1 MTLEIKHTTV
11 FDKNFEA
18 LNDDS
23 VRFIFNQGGTRSSK
37 TFSLCQIIIIYCLK
51 NKNKVI
57 SIIRKTFPTLRS
69 SVMRDFFNLMKN
81 YDLYN
86 ENQHNKT
93 ENIYTFPTGSIVEF
107 FSVDD
112 EQKLRGRKR
121 DLLWINEANDL
132 LYDDFFQLNIRT
144 TDKIFMDFNPSFYN
158 HWIYDVM
165 ERNEAIT
172 IYSTYKDNPF
182 LSKNQID
189 EIEETKNSDEDYYTI
204 FALGL
209 RAFSKENVYN
219 KWELVESKPEP
230 LKEVLYAI
238 DFGYTHPT
246 AVVEIWYN
254 RNKKEVYIKELL
266 YESFLTAG
274 DIIEKLENKVDKR
287 KMMIA
292 DYARPEI
299 IQDMKRAGFNMVNAI
314 KDVSDGIMAVKSFNI
329 KIDVNSVNI
338 ENENLSYKYK
348 KISGVLTEEPSK
360 INDDLMDA
368 IRYGLFYIKKNLIVD
383 TDYGKN
389 TIFSFNI

>member
-11 FDKNFEA
+11 FDKNFDA
-18 LNDDS
+18 LNNDGI
-23 VRFIFNQGGTRSSK
+23 RFIFNQGGTRSSK
-37 TFSLCQIIIIYCLK
+37 TISLCQIIIIYCLK
-51 NKNKVI
+51 NKDKIV
-57 SIIRKTFPTLRS
+57 SVVRKTFPTLRG
-69 SVMRDFFNLMKN
+69 SVMRDFFNLMKE
-81 YDLYN
+81 YGLYK
-86 ENQHNKT
+86 EKFHNKT
-93 ENIYTFPTGSIVEF
+93 ENLYTFETGSVVEF
-107 FSVDD
+107 FSADD

-132 LYDDFFQLNIRT
+132 LFDDFFQLNMRT

-182 LSKNQID
+182 LSENQVK
-189 EIEETKNSDEDYYTI
+189 EIEETKESDEDYYTI
-204 FALGL
+204 FALGQ

-219 KWELVESKPEP
+219 KWDGVEEKPP
-230 LKEVLYAI
+230 YLDEVIYAI

-246 AVVEIWYN
+246 AVVEIWF
-254 RNKKEVYIKELL
+254 NKRKREVYIKEVL

-274 DIIEKLENKVDKR
+274 DIISELEKKEVDKR
-287 KMMIA
+287 KLMVA
-292 DYARPEI
+292 DYARPEV

-314 KDVSDGIMAVKSFNI
+314 KDVKDGIMAVKSFNI
-329 KIDVNSVNI
+329 KLDNKSVNI
-338 ENENLSYKYK
+338 ENENMSYKYK
-348 KISGVLTEEPSK
+348 KVAGVLTEEPSK

-368 IRYGLFYIKKNLIVD
+368 IRYGLFYIKKNILIEAG
-383 TDYGKN
+383 GKS